1 MPAGVE
7 FSPAFVEQVRRRI
20 GYEGLFLAKV
30 LLETAGR
37 FDPVLTSPGRPG
49 TTYNASERI
58 VAALKEAIRETEQGR
73 ALAPGALDGWWP
85 TLIEKCLEGPLLPL
99 IDRNDREAYEIECRP
114 GRMET
119 LGGPEAGFWR
129 EVQAME
135 CRASDGGRPMDRSGR
150 PAIPRCRVRDSFD
163 SYAHAIGQIVLK
175 LSVER
180 RQVTIRVRHCEDSLV
195 EALTQP

>member
-1 MPAGVE
+1 MTQDVVTGQAQLPAGVE

-73 ALAPGALDGWWP
+73 ALAPG
-85 TLIEKCLEGPLLPL
+85 
-99 IDRNDREAYEIECRP
+99 
-114 GRMET
+114 
-119 LGGPEAGFWR
+119 
-129 EVQAME
+129 
-135 CRASDGGRPMDRSGR
+135 PMDRSGR